1 MGVTTDMEGRTDMER
16 RRTHWAAIGNQK
28 GGVGKTTLTIN
39 LSAALAYLGQR
50 VLVIDVD
57 PQGHLTQGIG
67 HGKMWEG
74 AGYNLFRA
82 LTEKEPDDIHRLIT
96 AHEAER
102 FDFIPSHG
110 ELALTERA
118 LAMAR
123 NREYRL
129 RNLLQPIEG
138 EYDWI
143 LIDCP
148 PDLYGL
154 TDNALNAAR
163 NIIVPIQAEG
173 TSLWALNLLLD
184 QIASMEKELRIA
196 IQILAIV
203 PNLVLDSAMAK
214 KILADLRRDVPNV
227 TPFELRKRVM
237 LQQAWSAGQSIFT
250 YKPTTSADE
259 KGRQEIVEGYTQLAQ
274 FVLERVGAGVS
285 VG

>member
-1 MGVTTDMEGRTDMER
+1 MSQSVDKNER
-16 RRTHWAAIGNQK
+16 SGKTIISAVGNQK

-39 LSAALAYLGQR
+39 LAAALAYLGNQ

-67 HGKMWEG
+67 YGKLWEFTG
-74 AGYNLFRA
+74 TNLYNA
-82 LTEKEPDDIHRLIT
+82 LVAKEGGDISEIIHH
-96 AHEAER
+96 HEGEG
-102 FDFIPSHG
+102 FDFIPSNG
-110 ELALTERA
+110 QLVLAERS
-118 LAMAR
+118 LSMAR

-129 RNLLQPIEG
+129 RNLLTPIDG
-138 EYDWI
+138 VYDWI

-184 QIASMEKELRIA
+184 QVASMEKELRI
-196 IQILAIV
+196 QIEVLAIV

-214 KILADLRRDVPNV
+214 KILADLRRSVPNV

-250 YKPTTSADE
+250 YKTTTNSDE
-259 KGRQEIVEGYTQLAQ
+259 QTRQDVVESYLQLAE
-274 FVLERVGAGVS
+274 FVTDRVRVKETVHG
-285 VG
+285 

>member
-1 MGVTTDMEGRTDMER
+1 MSMELTGARTI
-16 RRTHWAAIGNQK
+16 TAAIGNQK

-67 HGKMWEG
+67 HGKLWEG
-74 AGYNLFRA
+74 SGHNLFRA
-82 LTEKEPDDIHRLIT
+82 LTSKEPEDIHALIT
-96 AHEAER
+96 SHEVEG

-118 LAMAR
+118 LSMAR

-129 RNLLQPIEG
+129 RNLLHPIEG

-163 NIIVPIQAEG
+163 NVIVPIQAEG

-184 QIASMEKELRIA
+184 QIGSMEKELRIEIA
-196 IQILAIV
+196 ILAIV

-214 KILADLRRDVPNV
+214 RILADLRRDVPNV

-250 YKPTTSADE
+250 FKTTTSADE
-259 KGRQEIVEGYTQLAQ
+259 KARQEIVESYLLLAQ
-274 FVLERVGAGVS
+274 YVMERVGVGVP

>member
-1 MGVTTDMEGRTDMER
+1 MER
-16 RRTHWAAIGNQK
+16 ITHMAAVGNQK

-67 HGKMWEG
+67 YGKLWE
-74 AGYNLFRA
+74 ASGYNLYRA
-82 LTEKEPDDIHRLIT
+82 ITEKDPGHIHRLIT
-96 AHEAER
+96 THEDER

-129 RNLLQPIEG
+129 RNLLQPIAG

-163 NIIVPIQAEG
+163 NVIVPIQAEG

-184 QIASMEKELRIA
+184 QIASMEKELRIG
-196 IQILAIV
+196 IDILAIV

-214 KILADLRRDVPNV
+214 KILTDLRRDVPNV
-227 TPFELRKRVM
+227 VPFEMRKRVM

-250 YKPTTSADE
+250 FKPTTSADE
-259 KGRQEIVEGYTQLAQ
+259 KGRQEIVDAYLHLAHY
-274 FVLERVGAGVS
+274 VLDRVGAEVP

>member
-1 MGVTTDMEGRTDMER
+1 MGEYTDMEGRTDMGR
-16 RRTHWAAIGNQK
+16 KTHWAAVGNQK

-67 HGKMWEG
+67 HGKLWESG
-74 AGYNLFRA
+74 GYNLFRA
-82 LTEKEPDDIHRLIT
+82 LTDKEPDDIHRLIT

-129 RNLLQPIEG
+129 RNLLQPIDG

-259 KGRQEIVEGYTQLAQ
+259 KGRQEIVEGYNHLAQ
-274 FVLERVGAGVS
+274 FVMERVEAGVP